1 MNIQIYNS
9 AAEAAGKIAAEIAA
23 QIQKKNNS
31 VLILP
36 TGGTPI
42 PVYEELAAL
51 HKAGKVSF
59 ADVTTFNLDE
69 YKDIAPDHY
78 ERYYNFMQRNL
89 FSKVDAKPENINVP
103 NSEAADS
110 EKECVEYEAKY
121 RAAGCADIAL
131 LGIGHNGH
139 IGFNEPGTSFDSVTH
154 VTDITPRT
162 IEANA
167 RFFDSADLV
176 PKQAMT
182 MGISSILAAKRIILL
197 ATGEGKAEIIKK
209 LMEAKAPTEE
219 IPATALL
226 NHPQVEIYVDKDA
239 ASLL

>member
-1 MNIQIYNS
+1 MIIKTYDS
-9 AAEAAGKIAAEIAA
+9 AQQAALVIANEIAA
-23 QIQKKNNS
+23 QIQKKNDS

-42 PVYEELAAL
+42 PVYENLVKQYQE
-51 HKAGKVSF
+51 GKVSF
-59 ADVTTFNLDE
+59 AKVNTFNLDE
-69 YKDIAPDHY
+69 YKGIAADHY

-89 FSKVDAKPENINVP
+89 FSKVDAKPEQIHVP
-103 NSEAADS
+103 NSEAKDS
-110 EKECVEYEAKY
+110 EKECEEYEAKY

-139 IGFNEPGTSFDSVTH
+139 IGFNEPGTSFESVTH

-167 RFFDSADLV
+167 RFFNSADEV

-197 ATGEGKAEIIKK
+197 ATGESKAEIIRK
-209 LMEAKAPTEE
+209 LMDAEKPTEE

-226 NHPQVEIYVDKDA
+226 MHPCVEIYVDRDA
-239 ASLL
+239 AKLL